1 MCYLDIPKKKAKR
14 LAIESKQLKNL
25 TEAARSDLRRFPTK
39 FASFF
44 E

>member
-1 MCYLDIPKKKAKR
+1 MTE
-14 LAIESKQLKNL
+14 IESIQLIKL

-39 FASFF
+39 LASFF